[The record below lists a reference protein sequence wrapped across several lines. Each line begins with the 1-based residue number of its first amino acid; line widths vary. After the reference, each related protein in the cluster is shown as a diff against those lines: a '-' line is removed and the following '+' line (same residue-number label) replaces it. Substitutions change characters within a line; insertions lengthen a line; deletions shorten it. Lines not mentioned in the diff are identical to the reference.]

1 MLNSRNPFAKG
12 YKSALRVANKSSWD
26 SFLTMAYDYI
36 LSLKNSFGHMM
47 HSTRRK
53 TGFIG
58 FLTAIKS
65 TKALFR
71 DLVEIQQAPLT
82 NLLMYK
88 FSQDHLELFF
98 GAVPSAGG
106 FNNNPTAQQFTAAYK
121 RLLLQSSIQGG
132 NGNCTRKDPTAILHI
147 DGDSP
152 QVGNVSVTLTNAAL
166 VRKYDLQERN
176 PMHS

>member
-82 NLLMYK
+82 NLLM
-88 FSQDHLELFF
+88 
-98 GAVPSAGG
+98 
-106 FNNNPTAQQFTAAYK
+106 
-121 RLLLQSSIQGG
+121 
-132 NGNCTRKDPTAILHI
+132 
-147 DGDSP
+147 
-152 QVGNVSVTLTNAAL
+152 
-166 VRKYDLQERN
+166 
-176 PMHS
+176 